1 MAPSDDNSPEPGANT
16 LADLSVTAALDAP
29 QPALEECAPA
39 ILVATGD
46 DGEPQRFTDTFR
58 IGRGEDCDVRVNAD
72 GGSRAHCV
80 VSRTDGSWKVQDTKS
95 TNGTWLDDIR
105 VETAPLQNSNALR
118 LGRKGPVL
126 WLTVEGHSD
135 APVSEVDLNPYLE
148 RYVRGD
154 ETGGVGGHTRLVR
167 RAVDVTRRRQ
177 HRRHLMILTA
187 VVAVALVAL
196 TSVWRW
202 RATLHSTSSTP

>member
-16 LADLSVTAALDAP
+16 LADLSVTAAMDAP
-29 QPALEECAPA
+29 QPAFEDCAPA

-72 GGSRAHCV
+72 GVSRDHCV

-135 APVSEVDLNPYLE
+135 APVSEVDLKPYLE
-148 RYVRGD
+148 RY
-154 ETGGVGGHTRLVR
+154 
-167 RAVDVTRRRQ
+167 A
-177 HRRHLMILTA
+177 I
-187 VVAVALVAL
+187 
-196 TSVWRW
+196 
-202 RATLHSTSSTP
+202 